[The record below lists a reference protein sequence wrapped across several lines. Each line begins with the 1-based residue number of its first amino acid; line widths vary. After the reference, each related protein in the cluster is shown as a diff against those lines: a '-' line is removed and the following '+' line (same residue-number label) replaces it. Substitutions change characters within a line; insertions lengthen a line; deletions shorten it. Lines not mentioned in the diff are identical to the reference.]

1 MINPRFYTK
10 HWYLKVNR
18 THLYKGS
25 ATLESW
31 HLQFP
36 SAAGCILSRSLSTT
50 QWSGLHDD
58 DKGFTHKKQFSQT
71 FSKLPW
77 ARLGY
82 DLFVFHRWSS
92 HNWENRE
99 KKVCW
104 WILIPQLFL
113 SKLIFFSQNFLV
125 SGIPQN
131 NTYLLNFQVSG
142 TTTKWKKFSPQPFT
156 SPF

>member
-1 MINPRFYTK
+1 MVYCTK
-10 HWYLKVNR
+10 VWGGSGTYICNTWAQLDVFFQGAFQPHNDQVCTMMTKENSTVF
-18 THLYKGS
+18 TKG
-25 ATLESW
+25 
-31 HLQFP
+31 
-36 SAAGCILSRSLSTT
+36 
-50 QWSGLHDD
+50 
-58 DKGFTHKKQFSQT
+58 FSQT